1 LQNKNNISENKGISN
16 VNTNNINNNSKKDF
30 DNDNF
35 NKINDSLNTNP
46 NFFTIRSSV
55 KLLHGLINLYNT
67 YIDNNENS

>member
-1 LQNKNNISENKGISN
+1 LQKENNISENKGISN

-46 NFFTIRSSV
+46 NFITIRSSV
-55 KLLHGLINLYNT
+55 KLLQGLINLYNT